1 MFGMSL
7 FVISLIDRHDND
19 NHHPR
24 SPSQIYESNRVIRDK
39 FYAIFKPEDPLYP
52 LTIPIV
58 PSYGNN
64 DVWPYKCTLLSLM

>member
-1 MFGMSL
+1 ME
-7 FVISLIDRHDND
+7 RHDND

-24 SPSQIYESNRVIRDK
+24 SPSHIYESNKVIRDK
-39 FYAIFKPEDPLYP
+39 FYDIFKHEDPLYP

-64 DVWPYKCTLLSLM
+64 DVWPYEYILSLLM